1 MAAEAET
8 GGERTEEPS
17 QKRLQEARERGQVPR
32 SRELTNFATML
43 GGSATLVAVGGSM
56 AGRMSQNLRH
66 GLAIDPENLRN
77 PDGMLHALGEASIGA
92 VSALLPIF
100 GALIGLVLLASV
112 VLGGWNFSMQ
122 AMAPDFTRLS
132 PLPGLKRL
140 FGLRGASEL
149 GKALLKC
156 AVVGGVCAAVVSS
169 LFGDVLALA
178 HMEPRAAIYR
188 GAELVS
194 WAFVWLC
201 ASLVLIAM
209 IDVPLQLF
217 QFKLALRMTRQE
229 LRDEAKESDGRPETK
244 QRIRSMQQQLA
255 RRRMMHKVPTADV
268 VIVNPTHFAVA
279 LKYDPK
285 KMRAP
290 RVLAKG
296 VDLVAQNIRNIATE
310 HRIPIFEA
318 PKLARALYRS
328 TDLNKDIPAGLYVA
342 VAQVLSY
349 IFRVRSL
356 NPTVAARVAR
366 PNPVVSDEFEE
377 QEP

>member
-17 QKRLQEARERGQVPR
+17 QKRLQDARERGQVPR
-32 SRELTNFATML
+32 SRELTNFATMI
-43 GGSATLVAVGGSM
+43 GGSATLVAVGGTLSTH
-56 AGRMSQNLRH
+56 MSQMMRH
-66 GLAIDPENLRN
+66 GLAIDPQQLRE
-77 PDGMLHALGEASIGA
+77 PDGMFALLGDACI
-92 VSALLPIF
+92 SALTVLLPVF
-100 GALIGLVLLASV
+100 GALIALVLLSAIA
-112 VLGGWNFSMQ
+112 LGGWNFSGQ
-122 AMAPDFTRLS
+122 AMVPDFTRLS
-132 PLPGLKRL
+132 PLAGLKRL

-156 AVVGGVCAAVVSS
+156 VVVGGVCAAVVSAI
-169 LFGDVLALA
+169 FGDVLALA
-178 HMEPRAAIYR
+178 RMEPRTAIGR
-188 GAELVS
+188 GAGLVS

-201 ASLVLIAM
+201 ASLALVAM
-209 IDVPLQLF
+209 VDVPLQLF
-217 QFKLALRMTRQE
+217 QFKRALRMTRQE

-244 QRIRSMQQQLA
+244 QRIRQLQQTMA

-296 VDLVAQNIRNIATE
+296 VDLVAQNIRRIAAE
-310 HRIPIFEA
+310 HRVPVFES

-328 TDLNKDIPAGLYVA
+328 TDLNKEIPAGLYVA

-349 IFRVRSL
+349 IFRVRTL
-356 NPTVAARVAR
+356 NPTIAARVAR
-366 PNPVVSDEFEE
+366 PEPQVSDEYEDV
-377 QEP
+377 

>member
-1 MAAEAET
+1 MAAEAEQ

-17 QKRLQEARERGQVPR
+17 QRRLQDARERGQVPR
-32 SRELTNFATML
+32 SRELTNFAAMM
-43 GGSATLVAVGGSM
+43 GGSATLAAIGGSL
-56 AGRMSQNLRH
+56 ATHLSQMMRR
-66 GLAIDPENLRN
+66 GLSIDPQRLWN
-77 PDGMLHALGEASIGA
+77 PDSMLNSLGEACMSA
-92 VSALLPIF
+92 VTVLLPVF
-100 GALIGLVLLASV
+100 GALIALVLLASLL
-112 VLGGWNFSMQ
+112 LGGWNFSPK

-132 PLPGLKRL
+132 PLAGMKRL

-156 AVVGGVCAAVVSS
+156 AVVGGVCSGVVSWI
-169 LFGDVLALA
+169 FRDVLALA
-178 HMEPRAAIYR
+178 HMEPRAAIGR
-188 GAELVS
+188 GAGLVS
-194 WAFVWLC
+194 WSFVWLC
-201 ASLVLIAM
+201 ASLAIVAM
-209 IDVPLQLF
+209 VDVPLQLF
-217 QFKLALRMTRQE
+217 QFKRSLRMTRQE

-244 QRIRSMQQQLA
+244 QRIRQLQQTLA

-279 LKYDPK
+279 LKYDPA

-296 VDLVAQNIRNIATE
+296 VDLVAQNIRRIAEE
-310 HRIPIFEA
+310 HRVPVFES

-328 TDLNKDIPAGLYVA
+328 TDLNKEIPAGLYVA

-356 NPTVAARVAR
+356 NPTVAARVVR
-366 PNPVVSDEFEE
+366 PNPQVSNEFEDA
-377 QEP
+377 

>member
-17 QKRLQEARERGQVPR
+17 QKRLQDARERGQIPR
-32 SRELTNFATML
+32 SRELTNFATMI
-43 GGSATLVAVGGSM
+43 GGSATLMAVGGTL
-56 AGRMSQNLRH
+56 ATRLSQMMRHSLNFDAQALR
-66 GLAIDPENLRN
+66 DP
-77 PDGMLHALGEASIGA
+77 DAMFTALGAA
-92 VSALLPIF
+92 CTSALTVLLPLF
-100 GALIGLVLLASV
+100 GVLIGLVLLASV
-112 VLGGWNFSMQ
+112 LLGGWNFSVQ
-122 AMAPDFTRLS
+122 AMAPDFSRMS
-132 PLPGLKRL
+132 PLAGLKRL

-156 AVVGGVCAAVVSS
+156 AVVGGVCAAIVSWT
-169 LFGDVLALA
+169 FRDVMALA
-178 HMEPRAAIYR
+178 HMEPRAAIGR
-188 GAELVS
+188 GTSLVA

-201 ASLVLIAM
+201 ASLALVAIV
-209 IDVPLQLF
+209 DVPLQLF
-217 QFKLALRMTRQE
+217 QFKRMLRMTRQE
-229 LRDEAKESDGRPETK
+229 VRDEAKESDGRPETK
-244 QRIRSMQQQLA
+244 QRIRQMQQTLA

-285 KMRAP
+285 NMRAP

-296 VDLVAQNIRNIATE
+296 VDLVAQNIRRIAQE
-310 HRIPIFEA
+310 HRVPVFEA

-328 TDLNKDIPAGLYVA
+328 TDLNKEIPAGLYAA

-349 IFRVRSL
+349 IFRIRTL

-366 PNPVVSDEFEE
+366 PNPQVSSEFDDA
-377 QEP
+377 

>member
-1 MAAEAET
+1 MAESET

-17 QKRLQEARERGQVPR
+17 QKRLKDARERGQVPR
-32 SRELTNFATML
+32 SRELTNFAAMI
-43 GGSATLVAVGGSM
+43 GGSAALIAAGGSLAGGMSQMMRRALSIDPQRLQGTDSMQSSLGDACMSALTLVLPVFAALVG
-56 AGRMSQNLRH
+56 L
-66 GLAIDPENLRN
+66 I
-77 PDGMLHALGEASIGA
+77 
-92 VSALLPIF
+92 LLSS
-100 GALIGLVLLASV
+100 LL
-112 VLGGWNFSMQ
+112 LGGWNFS
-122 AMAPDFTRLS
+122 AKALAPDFSRMS
-132 PLPGLKRL
+132 PIAGMKRL
-140 FGLRGASEL
+140 FGLHGASEL

-156 AVVGGVCAAVVSS
+156 AVVGGVCAAVVVW

-178 HMEPRAAIYR
+178 HMEPRAAISR
-188 GAELVS
+188 GAGLIA

-201 ASLVLIAM
+201 ASLALVAIV
-209 IDVPLQLF
+209 DVPLQLF
-217 QFKLALRMTRQE
+217 QYKRQLRMTRQE

-244 QRIRSMQQQLA
+244 QRIRQMQQQLA

-296 VDLVAQNIRNIATE
+296 VDLVAHNIRRLAEE
-310 HRIPIFEA
+310 HRVPIFES

-328 TDLNKDIPAGLYVA
+328 TDLNKEIPAGLYVA

-349 IFRVRSL
+349 IFRVRAM

-366 PNPVVSDEFEE
+366 PDPQVSDEFADV
-377 QEP
+377 

>member
-1 MAAEAET
+1 MAEEAET

-32 SRELTNFATML
+32 SRELTNFATMI
-43 GGSATLVAVGGSM
+43 GGSATLVAIGGTL
-56 AGRMSQNLRH
+56 AARMSEIMRQALSV
-66 GLAIDPENLRN
+66 DPQSLTS
-77 PDGMLHALGEASIGA
+77 PDGMFKSLGEGCIGG
-92 VSALLPIF
+92 VIGLLPLF
-100 GALIGLVLLASV
+100 GTLIGLVLLASV
-112 VLGGWNFSMQ
+112 ALGGWNFSPQ
-122 AMAPDFTRLS
+122 AMTPDFTRLS
-132 PLPGLKRL
+132 PFAGLKRL
-140 FGLRGASEL
+140 LGLRGASEL

-156 AVVGGVCAAVVSS
+156 AVVGGVCAGVVSW

-178 HMEPRAAIYR
+178 HMAPRAAIGR
-188 GAELVS
+188 GAGLLS

-201 ASLVLIAM
+201 ASLALVAVV
-209 IDVPLQLF
+209 DVPLQLF
-217 QFKLALRMTRQE
+217 QFKRALRMTRQE
-229 LRDEAKESDGRPETK
+229 LRDEAKESDGRPETR
-244 QRIRSMQQQLA
+244 QRIRQLQQQLA

-285 KMRAP
+285 NMRAP

-296 VDLVAQNIRNIATE
+296 VDLVAQNIRRIAEE
-310 HRIPIFEA
+310 HRVPVFES

-328 TDLNKDIPAGLYVA
+328 TDLNKEIPAGLYVA

-349 IFRVRSL
+349 IFRVRTL

-366 PNPVVSDEFEE
+366 PNPQVGDEFDDA
-377 QEP
+377 